1 MAIHICHSSFL
12 QGHFTASRHWKGRAR
27 TQGDGWQREGQP
39 DSSSELMAGWSR
51 QWRTGGRNKS
61 LIFLYQGAW
70 SIDGPESLSSKSRGF
85 MGSARGSGSLDDRK
99 THMLYHIQ
107 SSSFSSLLSF
117 SANIWKLSHKQ
128 HRATHTV
135 QHSRMLWKYNKPF
148 VKCNQLQSSYALSRN
163 HPFCRF
169 YISSSELTETKW

>member
-27 TQGDGWQREGQP
+27 SQGDGWQREGQP

-99 THMLYHIQ
+99 THVISYPAFPLFYLFPQTSESCHTNSTVPPTQFNTHAYYGNIINLLWNVI
-107 SSSFSSLLSF
+107 SF
-117 SANIWKLSHKQ
+117 NQ
-128 HRATHTV
+128 AT
-135 QHSRMLWKYNKPF
+135 P
-148 VKCNQLQSSYALSRN
+148 
-163 HPFCRF
+163 
-169 YISSSELTETKW
+169 